1 MKVLMC
7 FNGKHV
13 WSNAPRDLQSPL
25 GQVSS
30 VAMIKCILV
39 WCPSFGAAFLI
50 TTPMSFWWQ
59 MIHGFCFAVC
69 KSKKQEEDT
78 NMTYNNRKSVCC
90 VLFLGILATSSSSSS
105 ETNHHRRCQV
115 CAVNLFKVVNNQAV
129 TNHLVGKAVA
139 AHLIVPKHCLT
150 LRIIPGFPIH
160 KG

>member
-1 MKVLMC
+1 
-7 FNGKHV
+7 
-13 WSNAPRDLQSPL
+13 
-25 GQVSS
+25 
-30 VAMIKCILV
+30 
-39 WCPSFGAAFLI
+39 
-50 TTPMSFWWQ
+50 
-59 MIHGFCFAVC
+59 
-69 KSKKQEEDT
+69 
-78 NMTYNNRKSVCC
+78 MTYNNRKSVCC